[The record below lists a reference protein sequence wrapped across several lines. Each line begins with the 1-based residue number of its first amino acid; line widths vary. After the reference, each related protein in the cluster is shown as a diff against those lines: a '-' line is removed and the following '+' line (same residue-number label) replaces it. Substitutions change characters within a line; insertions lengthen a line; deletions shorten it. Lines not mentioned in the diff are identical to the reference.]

1 MVKHLRVL
9 LLLLMT
15 IVTGGGIYAQ
25 EVTLDFTSNTWGLPT
40 SYFKEAATYTDGTY
54 SVSFGNSNSGHKFS
68 TNYLIFGKKGATLSL
83 PAFDFDVEKI
93 VVVGKSGASQS
104 VKQNIYVGNTPV
116 STETKGAQDANIYKI
131 ADAYQAAGTIYTLK
145 VTSAANTQVTKI
157 EIYKTNTKNVTN
169 ITFGEDNDN
178 RTFSVNVGDAFTA
191 PTATLTPAEAGTLT
205 YSSSN
210 TDVATVDAT
219 TGAVTLGETAGTA
232 TITAAFEGNDTYAAS
247 SASYTIQ
254 LTKPFAVEDGVFDF
268 SHPEAYGKGTS
279 SSSSK
284 DGDMAVGETLQ
295 AGNVTLTVSKNN
307 TNTTTR
313 FWNDGLRVY
322 DDAQFTISVPK
333 GYIIKAVEVNP
344 SKDVTV
350 GDLNSQ
356 NVTLDFNK
364 TTLKTITV
372 TYEQAAE
379 SKDVTLHVGSTGY
392 ATLYYSDR
400 ALTVPEYAEA
410 TTYSAE
416 FGKGLEVSSRYEEG
430 EIIPAGEAVVI
441 YALEEGDYTFKEADG
456 TNVTKDDT
464 NMLFGSDEETA
475 IDNDDTYYFYKLSL
489 DSNGKN
495 VGFYWGAE
503 NGASFTNGAHKA
515 YLKVSKENAAN
526 AKAFIFG
533 GDATG
538 IQALTSDKTRANAP
552 IYNLA
557 GQRVSK
563 TYKGIVIQN
572 GKKYVK

>member
-1 MVKHLRVL
+1 
-9 LLLLMT
+9 MT

-538 IQALTSDKTRANAP
+538 IQALTSDQTRANAP

>member
-538 IQALTSDKTRANAP
+538 IQALTSDQTRANAP